1 MKPTIAILAAL
12 LLGISS
18 PVALGQD
25 SGESYSDYGER
36 TETQIAEKKA
46 RREAYRLSHANA
58 PKVRDARLYEYEGAF
73 KVKVRLVAGT
83 DPDAW
88 FSQYAGKVDVTK
100 PLVWRGKGAET
111 QEDGSVV
118 VDTKRMKITMMI
130 DQRTLIELEGDQA
143 VRSIQNREEDTEGTV
158 YGGYKRSQ

>member
-12 LLGISS
+12 LLGISP
-18 PVALGQD
+18 PVAVEQD
-25 SGESYSDYGER
+25 SGEIYSDYGAR
-36 TETQIAEKKA
+36 RDAHIAEKKA

-58 PKVRDARLYEYEGAF
+58 PKVRDSRLYEYEGTF

-88 FSQYAGKVDVTK
+88 FSQYAGKVEVTE

-118 VDTKRMKITMMI
+118 VDTARMKITMMI

-143 VRSIQNREEDTEGTV
+143 VRSISNREENFEGTV
-158 YGGYKRSQ
+158 YGGYTRSQ

>member
-1 MKPTIAILAAL
+1 MKQIHAILAAL

-18 PVALGQD
+18 PVAVAQD
-25 SGESYSDYGER
+25 SGESYSDYEEHR
-36 TETQIAEKKA
+36 NARIAEKKA
-46 RREAYRLSHANA
+46 RREAYRLSHASA
-58 PKVRDARLYEYEGAF
+58 PKVRGSRLYEYEGAF
-73 KVKVRLVAGT
+73 KVKIRLVAGT

-88 FSQYAGKVDVTK
+88 FSQYAGKVEVTE
-100 PLVWRGKGAET
+100 PLVWRGNGAET

-143 VRSIQNREEDTEGTV
+143 VRSISNREENFEGTV
-158 YGGYKRSQ
+158 YGGYTRSQ

>member
-1 MKPTIAILAAL
+1 MKPNLAILASI

-18 PVALGQD
+18 PAAVGQD

-36 TETQIAEKKA
+36 TEAQIADKKA
-46 RREAYRLSHANA
+46 RREAHRLAYANR
-58 PKVRDARLYEYEGAF
+58 PKVRDPRLYEYEGTF
-73 KVKVRLVAGT
+73 KVKIRLVNGT
-83 DPDAW
+83 NPDAW
-88 FSQYAGKVDVTK
+88 FSQYAGKVEVTE

-118 VDTKRMKITMMI
+118 VDTARMKITMMI

-143 VRSIQNREEDTEGTV
+143 VRSISNREEDFEGTV
-158 YGGYKRSQ
+158 YGDYTRSQ